1 MRQINEILF
10 RAVCLCAAV
19 LMLLMS
25 LLCSI
30 RVAAVNER
38 AAKLEREN
46 AALTEEIAMLTAR
59 SESRLSLE
67 ELERFASEKL
77 GMQRLTPGQ
86 IIMMEFPVE

>member
-67 ELERFASEKL
+67 ELERCASEKL

>member
-67 ELERFASEKL
+67 ELERCAREKL